1 MASNNA
7 WTDGLISAA
16 VGSLAVGA
24 IAPGL
29 VFGTAG
35 LGAGVLTVGGALFA
49 GSDIV
54 KLYYSSLL
62 PSVSAAGASIKTQSV
77 QDPIQI
83 KSSCRAPEFDYDFT
97 GLSDDGKKH
106 FRGQQ
111 PYEKPYGSYRVAL
124 KVKGRFG
131 NDDAW
136 LGMEGD
142 GAGEWPVS
150 YHGTAMHNAQT
161 IAQEGYKLSKGKR
174 FLHGKGIYS
183 TPEVAVAKLYA
194 SKFKHQGQSYKCILQ
209 NRVNPEYLKVFS
221 KAETGVGTYWLSN
234 GGETGVNE
242 MELIRPYGIC
252 LFKE

>member
-7 WTDGLISAA
+7 WTDALISAA

-24 IAPGL
+24 FAS
-29 VFGTAG
+29 
-35 LGAGVLTVGGALFA
+35 GVLSGAAEFSFGGITVGGALA
-49 GSDIV
+49 GGSDIV

-62 PSVSAAGASIKTQSV
+62 PSVSAGGVTV
-77 QDPIQI
+77 RTELVRGPIQI
-83 KSSCRAPEFDYDFT
+83 DKSCRAPEFDYDFT
-97 GLSDDGKKH
+97 DLRDDGKKH

-124 KVKGRFG
+124 KVRGRFG
-131 NDDAW
+131 KDDAW
-136 LGMEGD
+136 LGMEGE

-174 FLHGKGIYS
+174 FLYGKGIYS
-183 TPEVAVAKLYA
+183 TPEVVVAKQYA
-194 SKFKHQGQSYKCILQ
+194 AEFKHEGQSYKCILQ
-209 NRVNPEYLKVFS
+209 NRVNPNYLKVLS

-234 GGETGVNE
+234 DDTNGVDET
-242 MELIRPYGIC
+242 ELIRPYGIC
-252 LFKE
+252 LFKK